1 MTHFRVFPAP
11 ARAPR
16 LRSGLVLAGGAV
28 ALLALVGCSA
38 DSDPAASESPSS
50 TSSAQATD
58 APAESAAPSATPSP
72 TATPA
77 GTTVALEC
85 DEALTPDDV
94 YAFNSNYG
102 TAPDYSPEAGSDAAT
117 AVEYDGLA
125 CGIMNQSS
133 GDIISIG
140 IAAPNEVLR
149 NQMYDAAVAQS
160 QPVPTYGDAPAVEG
174 FFASID
180 GVGEAQI
187 FTDTY
192 WVTMQSVDF
201 FEPGDTQ
208 GLMAAVISHLP

>member
-1 MTHFRVFPAP
+1 MT
-11 ARAPR
+11 
-16 LRSGLVLAGGAV
+16 
-28 ALLALVGCSA
+28 LLALVGCSA
-38 DSDPAASESPSS
+38 GSEPATSESPSA
-50 TSSAQATD
+50 TSSAGATD
-58 APAESAAPSATPSP
+58 APTESATPSATPSP
-72 TATPA
+72 TPTPA
-77 GTTVALEC
+77 GTTVTLDC
-85 DEALTPDDV
+85 DEVLTPDDV
-94 YAFNSNYG
+94 YAFNPNYG
-102 TAPDYSPEAGSDAAT
+102 TAPDYSPEPGSNVAT

-125 CGIMNQSS
+125 CAIMNQTS

-174 FFASID
+174 FFSQAN
-180 GVGEAQI
+180 GEAQI

-201 FEPGDTQ
+201 IEPGDSQ